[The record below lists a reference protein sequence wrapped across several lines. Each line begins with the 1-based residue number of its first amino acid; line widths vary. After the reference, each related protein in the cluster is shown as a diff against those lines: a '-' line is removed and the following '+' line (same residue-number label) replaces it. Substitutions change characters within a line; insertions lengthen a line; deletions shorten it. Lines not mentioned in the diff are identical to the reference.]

1 MATPI
6 SYGIGISDQ
15 NLQAMLNSDTPE
27 IRQQAEDYL
36 AAVQQQPEK
45 TNFLQKIGNFFF
57 PPAAGA
63 EPDFN
68 VITGKPNITTNRYP
82 FRSMAEMAGDINYFS
97 PINTDTSSN
106 NFVAPVP
113 PVSASTMFQDLYY
126 PNLGIMSQ
134 APKSLGFDT
143 SFGVA
148 NEPDDEEDVDKAT
161 ETKSG
166 IAKLFEFL
174 QGVPTPFNLIRGG
187 LESLSGLNQR
197 IQGSDFGRSRTL
209 MEFLQKRRER
219 KQAERA
225 QKAMPDVYKSARDQG
240 FTNDRGGFSTDRADD
255 AGTSVGSGQFSPRTS
270 RGRAGY

>member
-1 MATPI
+1 MSILNNFIPVANPDGTI
-6 SYGIGISDQ
+6 SYFPNTLESEPGI
-15 NLQAMLNSDTPE
+15 
-27 IRQQAEDYL
+27 
-36 AAVQQQPEK
+36 
-45 TNFLQKIGNFFF
+45 
-57 PPAAGA
+57 
-63 EPDFN
+63 
-68 VITGKPNITTNRYP
+68 P
-82 FRSMAEMAGDINYFS
+82 FRSMVNMAEDINYFS
-97 PINTDTSSN
+97 PTNTDTSSN

-161 ETKSG
+161 ETRSG

-174 QGVPTPFNLIRGG
+174 QGIPTPFNLIRGG

-197 IQGSDFGRSRTL
+197 IQQSDFGRSRTL

-225 QKAMPDVYKSARDQG
+225 QRAMPDVYESARDQG